1 MKAYKITMQAG
12 LSFAYITE
20 EDADNIAAAIFERFR
35 AWPVEVVKL

>member
-1 MKAYKITMQAG
+1 MKAYKITMQTG